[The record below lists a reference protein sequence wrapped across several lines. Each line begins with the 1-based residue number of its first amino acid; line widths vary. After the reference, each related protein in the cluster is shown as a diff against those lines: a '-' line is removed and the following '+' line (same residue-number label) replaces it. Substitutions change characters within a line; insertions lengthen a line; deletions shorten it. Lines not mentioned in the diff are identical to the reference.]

1 MAFMAPRQNFL
12 RRNINPPPTG
22 SEAAKFFY
30 SLLAVGTALR
40 VSRDELSNGLAVPGN
55 GDGLTM
61 LNRPKKFGQAGLG
74 FSCLDFAHFTF

>member
-1 MAFMAPRQNFL
+1 MAPSQDFL

-22 SEAAKFFY
+22 TEAAKLFY
-30 SLLAVGTALR
+30 SLLAVGTVPR
-40 VSRDELSNGLAVPGN
+40 VSRYKLSNGLAMPSN

>member
-1 MAFMAPRQNFL
+1 MAFMAPSQDFL

-22 SEAAKFFY
+22 TEAAEFFY

-40 VSRDELSNGLAVPGN
+40 VSRDELSNGLAVPSN

-61 LNRPKKFGQAGLG
+61 LNRSEKFGQAGFG
-74 FSCLDFAHFTF
+74 FSCLDFAHFKF